1 MLSTICLDRFEFH
14 FVIFAEFLRI
24 AARELTRTMFQE
36 YCVRSMSCRGHAWS
50 HVAAIQ
56 WKHFCCMKYLL
67 QVKSCVFIF
76 GCMTGFI
83 FSCHLIYASL
93 CFSTP
98 VSSLVFGTNALFT
111 KPAQSVAPMLIVAIL
126 SSYGYEVSRI

>member
-1 MLSTICLDRFEFH
+1 MPGVMSQLFNGNI
-14 FVIFAEFLRI
+14 FV
-24 AARELTRTMFQE
+24 
-36 YCVRSMSCRGHAWS
+36 V
-50 HVAAIQ
+50 
-56 WKHFCCMKYLL
+56 
-67 QVKSCVFIF
+67 
-76 GCMTGFI
+76 CMTGFI

-93 CFSTP
+93 CFSSP